1 MKSANDYPTNTAIAL
16 LLAGDTGTGKSTH
29 LFNWPRP
36 YIEDM
41 EGNLKGAVEHH
52 RSLGTLPDFKWN
64 RPELADDGKHTLDE
78 KLQYDN
84 VVRHVQQA
92 LADSSI
98 DTVCID
104 GLGRLCDLL
113 KTKLVWDTGNTE
125 KALLVGG
132 ERMMSMTLWQPFA
145 NSLKRLIWM
154 ARAANKPFILTAHL
168 MVDENELTTVKEQRV
183 NLQGA
188 LKNDFPKLF
197 SDYYATTT
205 STCTKDAKHP
215 RGVKYLIRTAPTSRN
230 PSLKTSFVG
239 MPDEF
244 EVGDEAFKALLA
256 RVAGNGK

>member
-1 MKSANDYPTNTAIAL
+1 MKSATDYPTNTAIAL

-36 YIEDM
+36 YIEDL

-52 RSLGTLPDFKWN
+52 RALGTLPDFKWN
-64 RPELADDGKHTLDE
+64 RPDTDDAGKPVEE
-78 KLQYDN
+78 KQQFD
-84 VVRHVQQA
+84 VVKKHVAAA
-92 LADSSI
+92 LADPAI
-98 DTVCID
+98 GTVCVD

-113 KTKLVWDTGNTE
+113 KAKLTWEPNAAE
-125 KALLVGG
+125 KPLVVAG
-132 ERMMSMTLWQPFA
+132 ERVMSMSLWQPFA
-145 NSLKRLIWM
+145 NELKRLVWM

-197 SDYYATTT
+197 SDYFATMTA
-205 STCTKDAKHP
+205 TCSKDAAHP
-215 RGVKYLIRTAPTSRN
+215 RGVKYLIRTAPTMRN

-239 MPDEF
+239 LPDEF
-244 EVGDEAFKALLA
+244 EVGDSAFKTLLE
-256 RVAGNGK
+256 RVAGGAAK